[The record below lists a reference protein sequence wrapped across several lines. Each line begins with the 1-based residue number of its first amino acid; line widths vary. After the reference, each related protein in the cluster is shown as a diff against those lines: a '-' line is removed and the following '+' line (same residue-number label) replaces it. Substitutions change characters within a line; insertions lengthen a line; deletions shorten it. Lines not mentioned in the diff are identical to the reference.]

1 MQNMAKMEYL
11 KGYEKYSK
19 EYSIHTSDKLIQFQ
33 LNHFIS
39 LLPKNARILDAG
51 CGSGRDSQ
59 YFSEE
64 KLDVTA
70 IDAVSALLNEA
81 KKNVKN
87 VNFLVM
93 DMKKMKFREQFD
105 GIWCM
110 AAFSDL
116 EKKDAGVVI
125 KNFSNV
131 LRNNGVLYL
140 SAREGEGEKV
150 IERGF
155 FNDLPRFYAFYS
167 QKELEELLKA
177 NGFSVISSNISES
190 NEVRWVEI
198 FAKKE

>member
-1 MQNMAKMEYL
+1 MAKKEYL

-51 CGSGRDSQ
+51 CGSGRDSA

-70 IDAVSALLNEA
+70 IDAVSALLDEA

-87 VNFLVM
+87 VKFLVM
-93 DMKKMKFREQFD
+93 DMKEMKFKSEFD

-110 AAFSDL
+110 SAFSDL
-116 EKKDAGVVI
+116 EKKDADSVV
-125 KNFSNV
+125 KNFTNV
-131 LRNNGVLYL
+131 LKNNGVLYI

-150 IERGF
+150 IEKGF

-167 QKELEELLKA
+167 QKELEELLIKNNLKILSSA
-177 NGFSVISSNISES
+177 ISDSNGVK
-190 NEVRWVEI
+190 WVEI